1 MTTVFR
7 SPVSVQP
14 VQQIAD
20 DLHNRPFYHS
30 RQCRKAQVLLIT
42 LTMVPFYASESA
54 CPLQDPENEA
64 DK

>member
-1 MTTVFR
+1 MIE
-7 SPVSVQP
+7 VQCDWLVP
-14 VQQIAD
+14 TGLFTAD
-20 DLHNRPFYHS
+20 I
-30 RQCRKAQVLLIT
+30 AQVLLIT